1 MILIEQREIGRPIPG
16 PECGIFDPGR
26 FELSGGLVHG
36 GDYLGSRIVGRISRL
51 KSCFEFFETISQ
63 LRHDTAYP
71 PDSKIRGIM
80 MLPTKLRFNV
90 QANCQRMSGAQVEH
104 QNPLSP
110 FRLIVTL
117 LRQVSSEEYCAT
129 CVPPWRSSRKHLS
142 SSNSRTMIGVPRLH
156 TAGLRVVPDGSPI
169 FPT

>member
-26 FELSGGLVHG
+26 FELSGGPVHG

-71 PDSKIRGIM
+71 PDSKIRGVM
-80 MLPTKLRFNV
+80 MLPTQLRFNV
-90 QANCQRMSGAQVEH
+90 QANCQRMSG
-104 QNPLSP
+104 P
-110 FRLIVTL
+110 
-117 LRQVSSEEYCAT
+117 
-129 CVPPWRSSRKHLS
+129 
-142 SSNSRTMIGVPRLH
+142 
-156 TAGLRVVPDGSPI
+156 
-169 FPT
+169 